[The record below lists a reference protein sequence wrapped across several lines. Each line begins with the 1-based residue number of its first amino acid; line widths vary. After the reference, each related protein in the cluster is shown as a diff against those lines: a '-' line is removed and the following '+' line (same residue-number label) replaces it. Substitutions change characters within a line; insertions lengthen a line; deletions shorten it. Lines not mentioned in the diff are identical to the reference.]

1 VEQAAKILIVDDTPT
16 NVRLLDALLTPRGYT
31 VMEASSGEEAL
42 SLLEKEHPDLILL
55 DILMPGLDGY
65 EVCRR
70 LRANPDT
77 AHLPVIMITAS
88 ETRQKVKALEAGAD
102 DFVVKPFDK
111 AELLARVGSL
121 LRVKRYHDIV
131 QSQAAA
137 LAEWNAT
144 LEARVAEQV
153 GELER
158 LGRLRRF
165 LSPQLADLVVSSADE
180 AVLESH
186 RREVAVVFCDLRG
199 STAFSEATE
208 PEEFM
213 AALGEFHEA
222 TGQLVNDFDAT
233 VGHFAG
239 DGFMVFFNDPLPCDK
254 PAERAVR
261 LAVAMREAMAEL
273 RQRWSRLGHEVG
285 FGVGIA
291 YGFATLGQVGFRA
304 RSDYTAVGRV
314 VALASRLCD
323 EAADGEILVSPQVQ
337 AAVEDQVES
346 KRLPEVTLKGFHKPV
361 APYAVLALRVR
372 NIAPSC

>member
-1 VEQAAKILIVDDTPT
+1 VDEPARVLVVDDTPT
-16 NVRLLDALLTPRGYT
+16 NVRLLDALLTPRGYRVT
-31 VMEASSGEEAL
+31 EASSGEEAL

-55 DILMPGLDGY
+55 DILMPGMDGY

-70 LRANPDT
+70 VRANPLT

-131 QSQAAA
+131 QNQAAA

-158 LGRLRRF
+158 LSRLRRF
-165 LSPQLADLVVSSADE
+165 LSPQLADLIVSSADE
-180 AVLESH
+180 SVLQSH

-199 STAFSEATE
+199 STAFSESTE

-213 AALGEFHEA
+213 AALAEFHEV
-222 TGQLVNDFDAT
+222 TGQLVEDFDAT

-239 DGFMVFFNDPLPCDK
+239 DGFMVFFNDPLPCDN
-254 PAERAVR
+254 PAEQAVR
-261 LAVAMREAMAEL
+261 LAVAMREAMAGV
-273 RQRWSRLGHEVG
+273 RQRWSRLGHDVG

-291 YGFATLGQVGFRA
+291 LGFATLGQVGFRA

-323 EAADGEILVSPQVQ
+323 EASDGEILVSPQVL
-337 AAVEDQVES
+337 AAVEDLVEA
-346 KRLPEVTLKGFHKPV
+346 KRLPEVTLKGFHKPIG
-361 APYAVLALRVR
+361 PYSVLELR
-372 NIAPSC
+372 